1 MMAEALAQ
9 ERHVIAEDAFV
20 EVVIRRVA
28 SA

>member
-9 ERHVIAEDAFV
+9 ERHVIAEDGFV